1 MYRKL
6 ALLFTV
12 ILLFKI
18 NIFSQNISEMEFNDS
33 PVRDILLV
41 LAQTSGR
48 SIISDETVDGY
59 ASYYFT
65 DMDLDTALDQFLSH
79 YGIYYRYEK
88 GVYYVSKI
96 KTNLDNGTVS
106 CQAEQVDFQLLIQ
119 RLSRD
124 LGITILHDALPRDAI
139 SVNYQNGTIGE
150 LLEIL
155 IKPYHQFYLESGDR
169 YFYLRKEA
177 TVSSSGGS
185 RSSRGGELFTRD
197 GRSYEADFQ
206 QIRFREALTN
216 LLDAEGIEY
225 SFLGRNDNVIEQ
237 FRHKGRSFEE
247 MLNLLLEQGN
257 ASYQEAG
264 GVYYIFDLDRQ
275 NILKRYFLTEEIELE
290 NLDVDKLTSLIPSS
304 LNNSGAMK
312 ISSERNTVILNGT
325 LDDIAPLEDFI
336 RQLDEPS
343 EGKSYKR
350 YDLQFI
356 TLDEL
361 TKRLGPEM
369 MGINMIPIGERSF
382 LASLNESKH
391 GELASYLPLVDSV
404 LPVFPIQLHYLT
416 WEELQDLLPPN
427 VEKDQIKQTQDPAL
441 LFFQGT
447 RGEKERFEEQLLLMD
462 KPMPQLRYEVLVL
475 QIEEN
480 QGLNLDSS
488 LTASSASDD
497 SSTGF
502 TGALAGLASLNFD
515 VVSQFGYQF
524 AAGLSLELTNNQ
536 SRVLADTT
544 LHGLSGEEISFQ
556 NTNTSRIATTTIDSD
571 TGETEVTGYTE
582 ITSGL
587 IVEITGTVSGD
598 GMITMEVT
606 TTISSETNSSSDDSD
621 TSVPATTEKVVTTH
635 IRSQSGE
642 PVILSGLKQ
651 RETMEVVNEVPIL
664 GDIPLLGYLF
674 QNRNETMK
682 NTEFIITL
690 IPYKEEDILDN
701 HDRVYSDTYY
711 RYCRRDL

>member
-1 MYRKL
+1 
-6 ALLFTV
+6 
-12 ILLFKI
+12 
-18 NIFSQNISEMEFNDS
+18 MEFNDR
-33 PVRDILLV
+33 PIRDILLV

-48 SIISDETVDGY
+48 SIIADETVDGF

-65 DMDLDTALDQFLSH
+65 DMDLDTALNQFLSH
-79 YGIYYRYEK
+79 YGIYYRFEK

-96 KTNLDNGTVS
+96 KTSQDNGTVS

-124 LGITILHDALPRDAI
+124 LGITILHNALPRDTI
-139 SVNYQNGTIGE
+139 SVNYQKGTIGE

-155 IKPYHQFYLESGDR
+155 IKPYPQFYLESGDR

-177 TVSSSGGS
+177 SVSSSSGS
-185 RSSRGGELFTRD
+185 RGNRGGELFTQN
-197 GRSYEADFQ
+197 GRSYDADFQ
-206 QIRFREALTN
+206 QIRFREALMN
-216 LLDAEGIEY
+216 LFETEGLEF

-237 FRHKGRSFEE
+237 FRHKDRSFEE
-247 MLNLLLEQGN
+247 MLALLLEQGN
-257 ASYQEAG
+257 ASYQEVG
-264 GVYYIFDLDRQ
+264 GVYYIFDMDRQ
-275 NILKRYFLTEEIELE
+275 NILKRYFVTEEVELD
-290 NLDVDKLTSLIPSS
+290 NLDADKLTSLIPSS

-312 ISSERNTVILNGT
+312 INSERNSIILNGT
-325 LDDIAPLEDFI
+325 LDDIAPLEAFI
-336 RQLDEPS
+336 KQLDEPV
-343 EGKSYKR
+343 EGKSYER

-356 TLDEL
+356 TIDEL
-361 TKRLGPEM
+361 SKRLGPEM
-369 MGINMIPIGERSF
+369 AGINMIPIGERSF
-382 LASLNESKH
+382 LASLNDTKH
-391 GELASYLPLVDSV
+391 EELASYLPLVDSV
-404 LPVFPIQLHYLT
+404 LPVYPIQLHYLT

-488 LTASSASDD
+488 LTASSASGD

-502 TGALAGLASLNFD
+502 TGTLAGLGSLNFD

-556 NTNTSRIATTTIDSD
+556 NTNTSRIATTTIDADS
-571 TGETEVTGYTE
+571 GETKITGYTE

-598 GMITMEVT
+598 GMITMEVK
-606 TTISSETNSSSDDSD
+606 TTISSETSSSRDNSD
-621 TSVPATTEKVVTTH
+621 TNVPATTEKVVTTH

-651 RETMEVVNEVPIL
+651 RETVEVVNKVPVL

-690 IPYKEEDILDN
+690 IPYREEDILNDK
-701 HDRVYSDTYY
+701 DTVYFDTYD
-711 RYCRRDL
+711 RYCRRDP